1 MFMFIAVLRL
11 PHITG
16 DHKIIVGRNYIPDSN
31 EKSLT
36 TIPIIGLFVQLIKTR
51 FFKPFLSDVKFPE
64 YAGRTCKKYEW
75 KERHDFAMLILKAR
89 HAIGRILSSQQAE
102 EFFS

>member
-1 MFMFIAVLRL
+1 MFIAVLRL

-64 YAGRTCKKYEW
+64 YAGWGCEKYESE
-75 KERHDFAMLILKAR
+75 ERHDFAMLILKAR
-89 HAIGRILSSQQAE
+89 HAIGQILSSPRT
-102 EFFS
+102 S

>member
-36 TIPIIGLFVQLIKTR
+36 TIPIIGLFVQLIKAR
-51 FFKPFLSDVKFPE
+51 FVKHFL
-64 YAGRTCKKYEW
+64 
-75 KERHDFAMLILKAR
+75 
-89 HAIGRILSSQQAE
+89 
-102 EFFS
+102 